1 MYIGGRA
8 DGGRDRELVDKY
20 VKCIR
25 KTVKNTRE
33 REQEA
38 ELKPDRGNGRRLTG
52 RRAGLK
58 ENDGDDDVEI
68 V

>member
-1 MYIGGRA
+1 M
-8 DGGRDRELVDKY
+8 
-20 VKCIR
+20 
-25 KTVKNTRE
+25 
-33 REQEA
+33 
-38 ELKPDRGNGRRLTG
+38 KPDRGNGRRLTG